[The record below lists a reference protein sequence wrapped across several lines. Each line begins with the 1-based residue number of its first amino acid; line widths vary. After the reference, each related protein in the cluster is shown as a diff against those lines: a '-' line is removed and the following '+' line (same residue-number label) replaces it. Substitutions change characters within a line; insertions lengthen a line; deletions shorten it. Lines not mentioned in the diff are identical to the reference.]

1 LFIIKRHKTKV
12 FWVINSVVAPENNES
27 TVASRAR
34 TAARL
39 AAVQAVYQMY
49 MTDETPE
56 KVVEEFIKYRLP
68 VLDENFNLGAPDISL
83 FRELALGT
91 AKEIKLLDC
100 LINDVLVEGWSSERL
115 ESTLHV
121 ILRVA
126 SYELKYHTLTPS
138 AVVISEYID
147 VTHAFYDHKAVSL
160 VNGVLDTIS
169 KKS

>member
-1 LFIIKRHKTKV
+1 MINNTITPKKNDAP
-12 FWVINSVVAPENNES
+12 VI
-27 TVASRAR
+27 SRAR

-49 MTDETPE
+49 MTDEAPE
-56 KVVEEFIKYRLP
+56 KVVEEFVEYRLS
-68 VLDENFNLGAPDISL
+68 VLDESFSLGVPDISL

-91 AKEIKLLDC
+91 AKEIKLIDC
-100 LINDVLVEGWSSERL
+100 LINEVLVEGWSLDRL
-115 ESTLHV
+115 ESTLHA

-126 SYELKYHTLTPS
+126 SYELRYHTITPS

-147 VTHAFYDHKAVSL
+147 VTHAFYDDKAVGL

-169 KKS
+169 KNNWENL

>member
-1 LFIIKRHKTKV
+1 V
-12 FWVINSVVAPENNES
+12 FWVINNAITSENNEVS
-27 TVASRAR
+27 VAMRVR

-56 KVVEEFIKYRLP
+56 KVVEEFVKYRLP
-68 VLDENFNLGAPDISL
+68 VLDESFSLGVPDIGL

-91 AKEIKLLDC
+91 AKELKLIDC
-100 LINDVLVEGWSSERL
+100 LINEVLVEGWSSERL
-115 ESTLHV
+115 ESTLHA

-126 SYELKYHTLTPS
+126 SYELKYHTITPS

-147 VTHAFYDHKAVSL
+147 VTHAFYDDKAVGL

-169 KKS
+169 KKKLGEFIRK

>member
-1 LFIIKRHKTKV
+1 
-12 FWVINSVVAPENNES
+12 VINNVISEKKNGS
-27 TVASRAR
+27 SITSRAR

-56 KVVEEFIKYRLP
+56 KIVEEFVKYRLP
-68 VLDENFNLGAPDISL
+68 VLDENFNVGAPDIRL

-91 AKEIKLLDC
+91 AKEIKLIDC
-100 LINDVLVEGWSSERL
+100 LINDVLVEGWRLERL
-115 ESTLHV
+115 ESTLHA

-126 SYELKYHTLTPS
+126 SYELKYHTATPS

-147 VTHAFYDHKAVSL
+147 VTHAFYDDKAVGL

-169 KKS
+169 KKNWEN